1 MFATFFFQMWQ
12 RRPFSYTVRTVDP
25 AKSSET
31 SSGQQVLVVREQL
44 FQYKGKIYM
53 LASHPRERL
62 GKIMSTVRPDISQD
76 WIIFLTVIY
85 LILTMTTTHYETK

>member
-1 MFATFFFQMWQ
+1 MFATFFYQMWQ
-12 RRPFSYTVRTVDP
+12 RRPFSYTVLTVDP

-76 WIIFLTVIY
+76 WIIILTVIY
-85 LILTMTTTHYETK
+85 LILTMTTTHYDTK

>member
-1 MFATFFFQMWQ
+1 MFVTFFYQMWQ
-12 RRPFSYTVRTVDP
+12 RKPFSYTVRTVDS
-25 AKSSET
+25 AISSET

-53 LASHPRERL
+53 LASHPSERL
-62 GKIMSTVRPDISQD
+62 GKIISTVRPDIFQD

-85 LILTMTTTHYETK
+85 LILTMTTTHYDTK

>member
-44 FQYKGKIYM
+44 FQTKAKFTCWLAIQGKD
-53 LASHPRERL
+53 LERL
-62 GKIMSTVRPDISQD
+62 CQQFDQ
-76 WIIFLTVIY
+76 IY
-85 LILTMTTTHYETK
+85 LKIG

>member
-1 MFATFFFQMWQ
+1 MWQ
-12 RRPFSYTVRTVDP
+12 RRPFSYTVRTVDS

-85 LILTMTTTHYETK
+85 LILTMTTTHYDTK

>member
-12 RRPFSYTVRTVDP
+12 RRPFSYTVLTVDP

-76 WIIFLTVIY
+76 WIIILTVIY
-85 LILTMTTTHYETK
+85 LILTMTTTHYDTK

>member
-12 RRPFSYTVRTVDP
+12 RRPFSYTVLTVDP

-62 GKIMSTVRPDISQD
+62 GKIMSTVRPNISQD
-76 WIIFLTVIY
+76 WIIILTVIY
-85 LILTMTTTHYETK
+85 LILTMTTTHYDTK

>member
-62 GKIMSTVRPDISQD
+62 GKIMSTLRPDLKSG
-76 WIIFLTVIY
+76 
-85 LILTMTTTHYETK
+85 

>member
-31 SSGQQVLVVREQL
+31 SLGQQVLVVREQL

-53 LASHPRERL
+53 LASHPKERF
-62 GKIMSTVRPDISQD
+62 GKIMSTVRPDISQG

-85 LILTMTTTHYETK
+85 LILTMTTTHYYTK